1 MRDQMAHRWL
11 GFGKEMIEDWFSK
24 AGVTDFKYELTGA
37 YAGEKLARN
46 GNRPAEIFIGRA
58 CLPILAKK

>member
-1 MRDQMAHRWL
+1 
-11 GFGKEMIEDWFSK
+11 
-24 AGVTDFKYELTGA
+24 VTDFKYELTGA